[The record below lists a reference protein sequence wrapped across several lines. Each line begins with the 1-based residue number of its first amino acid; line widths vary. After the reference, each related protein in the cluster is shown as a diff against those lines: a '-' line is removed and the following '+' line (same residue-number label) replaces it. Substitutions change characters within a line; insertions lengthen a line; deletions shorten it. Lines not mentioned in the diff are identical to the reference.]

1 MRTSILPLLLCLVS
15 LVHGADWFTRWDR
28 AGNTWKEKWSNI
40 LDIVERLPEAERIET
55 LGYGAAL
62 GADIRM
68 SDDKREI
75 FNRAQTALLAIP
87 GHAEYYRDRI
97 NEARRKVDVLP
108 PDSVERGPLRGMLYN
123 EQMNGFQ
130 TLSQL
135 PSAETIRVLGE
146 FLFDDRGTLPGDGE
160 QAAVER
166 PISRDAAT
174 ALSKLPLVA
183 RPVTSKESGR
193 EDTPTWRLWYQ
204 QVKAGTRTFRF
215 VGDPKEYNL
224 RDMMQQQAAVDST
237 VRPPGH
243 ATVDRPPAGP
253 AGDSKTNTPSSV
265 TWPALIAA
273 GLVILAAAGW
283 YCLRARKARAG

>member
-1 MRTSILPLLLCLVS
+1 
-15 LVHGADWFTRWDR
+15 
-28 AGNTWKEKWSNI
+28 
-40 LDIVERLPEAERIET
+40 
-55 LGYGAAL
+55 
-62 GADIRM
+62 M

-224 RDMMQQQAAVDST
+224 RDIMQQQAAVDST
-237 VRPPGH
+237 VRPPRH
-243 ATVDRPPAGP
+243 VTADRPPATIVADAAP
-253 AGDSKTNTPSSV
+253 ASGSSGAL
-265 TWPALIAA
+265 PILIAA
-273 GLVILAAAGW
+273 VLAILAALW
-283 YCLRARKARAG
+283 YFLRVRHSRPA